1 MNTSGF
7 PFEGGSFHGSHF
19 SKYHYCSINIWILRV
34 CGIRIL
40 RDLKMES
47 SRDVAAD
54 VPDAVDAAVDAAVQ
68 ILKK

>member
-1 MNTSGF
+1 MWYT
-7 PFEGGSFHGSHF
+7 E
-19 SKYHYCSINIWILRV
+19 L
-34 CGIRIL
+34 L

-54 VPDAVDAAVDAAVQ
+54 VLDAVDAAVDAAVQ

>member
-1 MNTSGF
+1 MWYT
-7 PFEGGSFHGSHF
+7 E
-19 SKYHYCSINIWILRV
+19 L
-34 CGIRIL
+34 L